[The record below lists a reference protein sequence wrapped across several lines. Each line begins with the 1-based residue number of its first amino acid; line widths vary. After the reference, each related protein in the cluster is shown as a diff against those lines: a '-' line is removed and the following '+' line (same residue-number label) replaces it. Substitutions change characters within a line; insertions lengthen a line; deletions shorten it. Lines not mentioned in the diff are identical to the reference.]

1 MNTSRQVE
9 LSDEE
14 IKIIIT
20 ILRFSKDSC
29 PIESLPEKIDAD
41 KVESMISKFE
51 KTLTSI

>member
-1 MNTSRQVE
+1 MSRQVE

-20 ILRFSKDSC
+20 ILRFSKDLC

-41 KVESMISKFE
+41 QVESMISKFE